1 MSKVNKYSSI
11 NIKNKFKT
19 ILEEFASKKPG
30 YYKSLR
36 LNTNISNLLFSYQRF
51 HLINLI
57 NSINNN
63 NIAFDGSSTGTGK
76 TYTSIA
82 LCCQLRINPIIICPK
97 GSRSM
102 WKDVC
107 DRFKINAISII
118 NYELLRKCK
127 MYDNNDKKVKCPFIS
142 KTEDDKYVW
151 NIENPKYTI
160 IIFDEVHHC
169 KNPNSKLGKILL
181 SSKKKCKILLLSA
194 TLYDKINDFII
205 FGYMLGLYKTMR
217 AGKTW
222 LKWIIRQDIK
232 NINKNEK
239 SIMYDEI
246 FPSYGSRMDIEDIC
260 NHSDFPRNTITTDCY
275 DINIKDEDKKNL
287 NLNIKK
293 LNKGM
298 NLSEIIKIRQKIE
311 KYKIPIIINE
321 IIKYYELGKSI
332 VVFINFINTLEAIKI
347 KLDEHGLEYGIIQ
360 GGQTPEERIN
370 QTELFQYNKIRII
383 ICTIQSGGESIS
395 LHDKFG
401 THPRISLI
409 SPSLSSIDIIQS
421 LGRIYRMECK
431 TPCLQKIIFCAG
443 TYEQK
448 ISSIIKNKLDDI
460 NKLTDDDL
468 FCGE

>member
-1 MSKVNKYSSI
+1 MSHSSI
-11 NIKNKFKT
+11 NIKDKDKFKN
-19 ILEEFASKKPG
+19 IIEKFANKKNGSCSG

-82 LCCQLRINPIIICPK
+82 LCCQLRITPIIICPK
-97 GSRSM
+97 NSRSM

-107 DRFKINAISII
+107 ERFKVNATCII
-118 NYELLRKCK
+118 NYELLRNCK
-127 MYDNNDKKVKCPFIS
+127 MYDNNDKKIKCPFIS
-142 KTEDDKYVW
+142 KTEDDTYIW

-160 IIFDEVHHC
+160 IIFDEVHQC
-169 KNPNSKLGKILL
+169 KNPNSHLGKILL

-205 FGYMLGLYKTMR
+205 FGYMLGLYKNMR
-217 AGKTW
+217 AGKGW

-232 NINKNEK
+232 NINKNKK
-239 SIMYDEI
+239 SIMHDEI

-260 NHSDFPRNTITTDCY
+260 KNSDFPKNIITTDCY
-275 DINIKDEDKKNL
+275 DINIKDTKKL
-287 NLNIKK
+287 NLNMKK
-293 LNKGM
+293 LKKGM
-298 NLSEIIKIRQKIE
+298 NLAEITKIREKIE

-332 VVFINFINTLEAIKI
+332 VVFINFINTLEKI
-347 KLDEHGLEYGIIQ
+347 KTTLDELGLEYGIIK
-360 GGQTPEERIN
+360 GGQTSEERIN
-370 QTELFQYNKIRII
+370 QTELFQYNRIRII

-401 THPRISLI
+401 TNPRISLI

-431 TPCLQKIIFCAG
+431 TPCLQKFIFCAG

-448 ISSIIKNKLDDI
+448 ISNIIKNKLDNI

-468 FCGE
+468 FFIE